1 MWANPFIGCDFKNT
15 DDDFIEKG
23 MEAFASSGDRITL
36 WVMFSF
42 ALGSGSVD
50 SCEQP

>member
-23 MEAFASSGDRITL
+23 MEAFAS
-36 WVMFSF
+36 
-42 ALGSGSVD
+42 LGA
-50 SCEQP
+50 CF